1 MSATF
6 YAVGVGPGD
15 PELITLKALRILREC
30 DLIGVPADD
39 PSDSHAYRILLQAAP
54 ELASKSILKLPTPM
68 TKDSAPLEQSYLE
81 NASLVSQALTQGSS
95 VAAITIG
102 DPSVYA
108 AIHTLLMRV
117 RALGHPTQMIAGV
130 PSFCAAAC
138 TLQESLGTRDE
149 AIHILPGSY
158 PVEESLSF
166 SGTKVILKSAGS
178 YPQVRELLEQKN
190 LRASLVVRCG
200 QPEEKVYT
208 NLKDFPEKTEYLSLI
223 IAK

>member
-15 PELITLKALRILREC
+15 PELITLKALRVLGEC
-30 DLIGVPADD
+30 HFIGIPTDN
-39 PSDSHAYRILLQAAP
+39 PSASHAYRILLQAAP
-54 ELASKSILKLPTPM
+54 ELAHKPILKLPTPM
-68 TKDSAPLEQSYLE
+68 TRDSAILDKSYAD
-81 NASLVSQALTQGSS
+81 NAVLVADTLLQGLS

-108 AIHTLLMRV
+108 AIHTLLEKI
-117 RALGHPTQMIAGV
+117 RALGHPTQMIPGV

-158 PVEESLSF
+158 PVAESLTLT
-166 SGTKVILKSAGS
+166 GTKVILKSAGS
-178 YPQVRELLEQKN
+178 YPQIRKLLHQNN
-190 LRASLVVRCG
+190 LQASLVVRCG
-200 QPEEKVYT
+200 HPEEKVYPDV
-208 NLKDFPEKTEYLSLI
+208 KDFPEETEYLSLI

>member
-54 ELASKSILKLPTPM
+54 ELASRPILKLPTPM
-68 TKDSAPLEQSYLE
+68 TKDSASLEQSYRE
-81 NASLVSQALTQGSS
+81 NASLVTQALTQGSS
-95 VAAITIG
+95 
-102 DPSVYA
+102 
-108 AIHTLLMRV
+108 
-117 RALGHPTQMIAGV
+117 
-130 PSFCAAAC
+130 AAC

-166 SGTKVILKSAGS
+166 SGTKIILKSAGS

-200 QPEEKVYT
+200 QPEEQVYT
-208 NLKDFPEKTEYLSLI
+208 DLKDFPEKTEYLSLI